1 MPQRVSECCLT
12 STQQCSAIS
21 WREQVN
27 FQLCMVSFVLD
38 QQPFY
43 CANPQNSIGH
53 TRHAQV
59 EENKHNK
66 KQKNKKM
73 NKYGPHHKPG
83 LNTAALE
90 G

>member
-43 CANPQNSIGH
+43 CANPQ
-53 TRHAQV
+53 
-59 EENKHNK
+59 K
-66 KQKNKKM
+66 
-73 NKYGPHHKPG
+73 
-83 LNTAALE
+83 
-90 G
+90 